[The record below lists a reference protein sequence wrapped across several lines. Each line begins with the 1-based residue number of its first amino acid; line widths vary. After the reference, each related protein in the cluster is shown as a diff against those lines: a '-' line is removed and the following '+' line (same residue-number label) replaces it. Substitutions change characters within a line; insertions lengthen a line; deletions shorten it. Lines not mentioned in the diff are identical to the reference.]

1 MRYENNSMC
10 SFERKVLGAVILS
23 AFMALPAST
32 SATRPDVPPGKAS
45 STPTYDYRDYTAPAV
60 LQKVYEATPLGGPS
74 YTITES
80 MTHMP
85 ESGELLIDQKRS
97 AEGVTVSHYVYH
109 YRLTDTDYLWDWQ
122 ERRDPESG
130 ALVFSDSYDP
140 PLSIRQSA
148 MPEGVNRGGAAVV
161 SRSPDNLKFGITRVN
176 SALGL
181 DDVEVPYGAFSDCLR
196 MFEESNGIHR
206 VSWYCPEVGLTK
218 RVFGDSANQEVW
230 ELTGCDG
237 CPTQ

>member
-1 MRYENNSMC
+1 MTYANSSLA
-10 SFERKVLGAVILS
+10 SFERKVLWGAILS
-23 AFMALPAST
+23 VFMAFPAST
-32 SATRPDVPPGKAS
+32 SAARPDLPPGKAS
-45 STPTYDYRDYTAPAV
+45 PTPTYDYRDYTAPTV
-60 LQKVYEATPLGGPS
+60 LQRVYEATPLGGPS
-74 YTITES
+74 YAVTES
-80 MTHMP
+80 VTPMP
-85 ESGELLIDQKRS
+85 ELGELLIEQKRS
-97 AEGVTVSHYVYH
+97 AEGVTMSHYVYH
-109 YRLTDTDYLWDWQ
+109 YHLTDTDYLWDWQ

-130 ALVFSDSYDP
+130 ALIFADSYDP
-140 PLSIRQSA
+140 PLSIRQSV

-181 DDVEVPYGAFSDCLR
+181 DEVEVPYGVFSDCLR

-218 RVFGDSANQEVW
+218 RIFGDPANQEVW

-237 CPTQ
+237 CPAQ